1 MQGSLNQY
9 SLRVFIFLIIIL
21 IISIFVY
28 PVLQSAFLSNIYI
41 NLIIILSLFFGLVF
55 CIYNLY
61 QLQSNYASL
70 ANFNIHKSPQILVN
84 KAGVIKN
91 LIYELS
97 ENDEIHTF
105 SSSKIDKILENID
118 MSLSS
123 IRETSRYLVGL
134 LVFLGLLGTFWGLL
148 ITIGSV
154 GNVIGGLGIDD
165 TNVAGFFNSLKEG
178 LNAPLQGMSV
188 AFSSS
193 LLGLAGSLIL
203 GFVDLQLGQA
213 QSKFSQFAEKVILN
227 NSSPDFVST
236 NSSSDK
242 NALIAIQKIYDN
254 LENLVFSLKET
265 SQNQSQI
272 FSYMK
277 SLTEQ
282 ISNLNNSTREQD
294 KKLSNFLSS
303 QLNSQS
309 NILQLTS
316 QLTHEGVLDAK
327 TKKYFENI
335 DKGIQQLIANDKKY
349 KPQNQEV
356 VLDTKTKKFFE
367 NMSKDLKQIV
377 SKSKKNKI

>member
-9 SLRVFIFLIIIL
+9 LIRVFIFLIVIL
-21 IISIFVY
+21 AIAVFVY

-41 NLIIILSLFFGLVF
+41 NLIIILSLFFGLGF
-55 CIYNLY
+55 CIYNLS

-70 ANFNIHKSPQILVN
+70 ASFNIHKSPQTLTN
-84 KAGVIKN
+84 KPGVLKN

-97 ENDEIHTF
+97 ESDGHHTF
-105 SSSKIDKILENID
+105 RSSKVDKILENID
-118 MSLSS
+118 MSLSG

-148 ITIGSV
+148 LTIGSV

-213 QSKFSQFAEKVILN
+213 QSKFSQFAEKIILG
-227 NSSPDFVST
+227 NSSPDFMST
-236 NSSSDK
+236 NTSNDK
-242 NALIAIQKIYDN
+242 NTLAAIQKIYDN
-254 LENLVFSLKET
+254 LDNLVFSLKET
-265 SQNQSQI
+265 AQNQSQI

-282 ISNLNNSTREQD
+282 LSNLSANARVQD
-294 KKLSNFLSS
+294 KKLSNFLST

-309 NILQLTS
+309 NILQLTT
-316 QLTHEGVLDAK
+316 QLAQEGVLDAK

-335 DKGIQQLIANDKKY
+335 DKGIQQLIAANDKKNN
-349 KPQNQEV
+349 QSNQEV

-367 NMSKDLKQIV
+367 SMSKDIGQLV
-377 SKSKKNKI
+377 SKSKKK

>member
-9 SLRVFIFLIIIL
+9 LIRVFIFLIVIL
-21 IISIFVY
+21 AIAVFVY

-41 NLIIILSLFFGLVF
+41 NLIIILSLFFGLGF
-55 CIYNLY
+55 CIYNLS

-70 ANFNIHKSPQILVN
+70 ANFNIHKSPQTLTNNV
-84 KAGVIKN
+84 GTLKN
-91 LIYELS
+91 LIHELS
-97 ENDEIHTF
+97 ESDGHYTF
-105 SSSKIDKILENID
+105 KSSKVDKILENID

-148 ITIGSV
+148 KTIGSV

-213 QSKFSQFAEKVILN
+213 QSKLSQFAEKVILG
-227 NSSPDFVST
+227 NSSPDFVPT
-236 NSSSDK
+236 NTSSDR
-242 NALIAIQKIYDN
+242 NTLAAIQKIYDN
-254 LENLVFSLKET
+254 LDNLVFSLKET
-265 SQNQSQI
+265 AQNQSQI

-282 ISNLNNSTREQD
+282 LSNLSANAREQD
-294 KKLSNFLSS
+294 KKLSNFLST

-309 NILQLTS
+309 NILQLTTQLS
-316 QLTHEGVLDAK
+316 QEGVLDAK

-335 DKGIQQLIANDKKY
+335 DKGIQQLIAVNY
-349 KPQNQEV
+349 KTNNQSNQEV
-356 VLDTKTKKFFE
+356 VLDTKTKNFFE
-367 NMSKDLKQIV
+367 SMSKDIRQLV
-377 SKSKKNKI
+377 SKSKKK

>member
-9 SLRVFIFLIIIL
+9 LIRVFIFLIVIL
-21 IISIFVY
+21 AIAVFVY

-41 NLIIILSLFFGLVF
+41 NLIIILSLFFGLGF
-55 CIYNLY
+55 CIYNLS

-70 ANFNIHKSPQILVN
+70 ASFNIHKSPQTLTN
-84 KAGVIKN
+84 KPGVLKN

-97 ENDEIHTF
+97 ESDGHHTF
-105 SSSKIDKILENID
+105 RSSKVDKILENID
-118 MSLSS
+118 MSLSG

-148 ITIGSV
+148 LTIGSV

-213 QSKFSQFAEKVILN
+213 QSKFSQFAEKIILG
-227 NSSPDFVST
+227 NSSPDFMST
-236 NSSSDK
+236 NTSNDK
-242 NALIAIQKIYDN
+242 NTLAAIQKIYDN
-254 LENLVFSLKET
+254 LDNLVFSLKET
-265 SQNQSQI
+265 AQNQSQI

-282 ISNLNNSTREQD
+282 LSNLNASAREQD
-294 KKLSNFLSS
+294 KKLSNFLST

-309 NILQLTS
+309 NILQLTT
-316 QLTHEGVLDAK
+316 QLAQEGVLDAK

-335 DKGIQQLIANDKKY
+335 DKGIQQLIAANDKKNN
-349 KPQNQEV
+349 QSNQEV

-367 NMSKDLKQIV
+367 SMSKDIQQLA
-377 SKSKKNKI
+377 SKSKKK

>member
-9 SLRVFIFLIIIL
+9 LIRVFIFLIVIL
-21 IISIFVY
+21 AIAVFVY

-41 NLIIILSLFFGLVF
+41 NLIIILSLFFGLGF
-55 CIYNLY
+55 CIYNLS

-70 ANFNIHKSPQILVN
+70 ANFNIHKSPQTLTN
-84 KAGVIKN
+84 KAGAINN
-91 LIYELS
+91 LINELS
-97 ENDEIHTF
+97 ESDGHHTF
-105 SSSKIDKILENID
+105 RSSKVDKILENID
-118 MSLSS
+118 MSLSG

-148 ITIGSV
+148 KTIGSV

-213 QSKFSQFAEKVILN
+213 QGKFSQFAEKVVLG

-236 NSSSDK
+236 NTSNDK
-242 NALIAIQKIYDN
+242 NTLTAIQKIYDN
-254 LENLVFSLKET
+254 LDNLVFSLKET
-265 SQNQSQI
+265 AQNQSQI

-277 SLTEQ
+277 TLTEQ
-282 ISNLNNSTREQD
+282 LSNLSANSREQD
-294 KKLSNFLSS
+294 KKLSNFLST

-309 NILQLTS
+309 NILQLTT
-316 QLTHEGVLDAK
+316 QLAQEGVLDAK

-335 DKGIQQLIANDKKY
+335 DKGIQQLIAANDKKNN
-349 KPQNQEV
+349 QSNQEV
-356 VLDTKTKKFFE
+356 VLDTTTKKFFE
-367 NMSKDLKQIV
+367 SMSKDIRQLV
-377 SKSKKNKI
+377 SKSKKK

>member
-9 SLRVFIFLIIIL
+9 LIRVIVFLIVIL
-21 IISIFVY
+21 AIAIFAY

-41 NLIIILSLFFGLVF
+41 NLIIILSLFFGLGF
-55 CIYNLY
+55 CIYNLS

-70 ANFNIHKSPQILVN
+70 ASFNIHKSPQTLAN
-84 KAGVIKN
+84 KRGALKN
-91 LIYELS
+91 LVYELN
-97 ENDEIHTF
+97 ENDGNHSF
-105 SSSKIDKILENID
+105 RSSKVDKILESLD
-118 MSLSS
+118 MFLGGV
-123 IRETSRYLVGL
+123 RETSRYLVGL

-148 ITIGSV
+148 KTIGSV

-213 QSKFSQFAEKVILN
+213 QSKFSQFAEKIILG
-227 NSSPDFVST
+227 NSSPDFMST
-236 NSSSDK
+236 NTSSDK
-242 NALIAIQKIYDN
+242 NTLAAIQKIYDN
-254 LENLVFSLKET
+254 LDSLVFSLKET
-265 SQNQSQI
+265 AQNQSQI

-277 SLTEQ
+277 SQTEQ
-282 ISNLNNSTREQD
+282 LSNLSANTREQD
-294 KKLSNFLSS
+294 KKLSNFLST

-309 NILQLTS
+309 HILQLTT
-316 QLTHEGVLDAK
+316 QLAQEGVLDIK
-327 TKKYFENI
+327 TKKCLENI
-335 DKGIQQLIANDKKY
+335 DKGIQKLIAASDKKNN
-349 KPQNQEV
+349 QSNQEV

-367 NMSKDLKQIV
+367 SMTKDIRQLV
-377 SKSKKNKI
+377 SKSKKK

>member
-9 SLRVFIFLIIIL
+9 LIRVIVFLIVIL
-21 IISIFVY
+21 AIAVFAY

-41 NLIIILSLFFGLVF
+41 NLIIILSLFFGLGF
-55 CIYNLY
+55 CIYNLS

-70 ANFNIHKSPQILVN
+70 ASFNIHKSPQTLTN
-84 KAGVIKN
+84 EPGALKN
-91 LIYELS
+91 LIYELN
-97 ENDEIHTF
+97 ENDGHYSF
-105 SSSKIDKILENID
+105 RSSKVDKILENID
-118 MSLSS
+118 MFLSG

-148 ITIGSV
+148 KTIGSV

-213 QSKFSQFAEKVILN
+213 QSKFSQFAEKIILG
-227 NSSPDFVST
+227 NSSPDFMST
-236 NSSSDK
+236 NTSSDQ
-242 NALIAIQKIYDN
+242 NTIAAIQKIYDN
-254 LENLVFSLKET
+254 LDSLVFSLKET
-265 SQNQSQI
+265 AQNQSQI

-282 ISNLNNSTREQD
+282 LSSLSASTREQD
-294 KKLSNFLSS
+294 KKLSNFLST

-309 NILQLTS
+309 HILQLTT
-316 QLTHEGVLDAK
+316 QLAQEGVLDTK

-335 DKGIQQLIANDKKY
+335 DKGIQKLITVNDKKNN
-349 KPQNQEV
+349 QSNQEV

-367 NMSKDLKQIV
+367 SMTKDIRQLV
-377 SKSKKNKI
+377 SKSKKK